1 MSQQTASVPMPTS
14 QEMATT
20 QAKRQSS
27 RQATGSRIGAMTI
40 LFIFTIYFLVPFL
53 WLIISATK
61 NSGDL
66 FGTFGFW
73 FAPHFNLWSNL
84 QYLFTYSDGLYLRW
98 LLNSFLY
105 AGVGAIVG
113 TFLASLSGYAL
124 AKYDFAGRDLIFA
137 TILGVILI
145 PPTVLALPLY
155 LMMSAWGMSNT
166 IWSVL
171 LPSLV
176 SPFGVYLSRIYASS
190 SVPDELIE
198 AARIDGAS
206 EFRTFVTI
214 AMRLMVP
221 ALVTVL
227 LFQFV
232 AIWNNFFLPLI
243 MLSNQNLFPISVG
256 LQTWNQIAVGG
267 SHNDLYP
274 LIVNGSLVSAIPL
287 LIGCFLLQRFW
298 RGGLGA
304 GSVKG

>member
-1 MSQQTASVPMPTS
+1 MSQQIASVSMPTK
-14 QEMATT
+14 QEMVAS
-20 QAKRQSS
+20 QAKYQSS
-27 RQATGSRIGAMTI
+27 RRAMGSRIGAMTI
-40 LFIFTIYFLVPFL
+40 LIIFTIYFLVPFL
-53 WLIISATK
+53 WLVISATK
-61 NSGDL
+61 SSGDL

-98 LLNSFLY
+98 LLNSLLY

-113 TFLASLSGYAL
+113 TFLAALSGYAL
-124 AKYDFAGRDLIFA
+124 AKYVFPGRDLIFA

-155 LMMSAWGMSNT
+155 LMMSSWGLSNT
-166 IWSVL
+166 IWAVL

-198 AARIDGAS
+198 AARIDGAG
-206 EFRTFVTI
+206 EFRTFITVS
-214 AMRLMVP
+214 MRLMVP

-232 AIWNNFFLPLI
+232 AIWNNYFLPLI

-256 LQTWNQIAVGG
+256 LQTWNVIAVGG
-267 SHNDLYP
+267 SHEYLYP
-274 LIVNGSLVSAIPL
+274 LIVNGALVSAIPL

-298 RGGLGA
+298 RGGLGT